1 MISTGAGNECF
12 EISPRFRQAIEGR
25 IARLEADA
33 ALDEAQILQLADL
46 DHIRRQLRLVAV
58 ERQEATR
65 MRTFLDRTR
74 TRPAASPGTRTIG
87 V

>member
-12 EISPRFRQAIEGR
+12 EISPRFRQAIAAR

-33 ALDEAQILQLADL
+33 ALDEAKILQLVDL
-46 DHIRRQLRLVAV
+46 DHIRRQLRLVAA
-58 ERQEATR
+58 ERAEAQR
-65 MRTFLDRTR
+65 MSTFLERTR
-74 TRPAASPGTRTIG
+74 TRAVQPMIG